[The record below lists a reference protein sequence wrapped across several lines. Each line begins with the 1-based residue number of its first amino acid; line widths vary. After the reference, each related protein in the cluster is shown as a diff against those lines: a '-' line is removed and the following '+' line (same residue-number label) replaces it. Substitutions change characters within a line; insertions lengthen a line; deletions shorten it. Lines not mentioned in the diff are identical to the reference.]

1 MGEAQVQDK
10 AEAAAEQPAWL
21 DFVEQTIAALR
32 ARFGQEA
39 IEESRFRDNVRVI
52 VPATKVYEVLAFLKN
67 ERGFDFLVDIT
78 AVDYL
83 HYPNARDRFAVI
95 WSLMRTDNGAR
106 LFVKTFL
113 NEPDLTVP
121 TVFDLWKAAD
131 WLEREVYDMFG
142 IRFAGHPNL
151 KRILLPEEFSAY
163 PLRKDYPLRGRGE
176 RHNFRR
182 LTREQS

>member
-1 MGEAQVQDK
+1 MAESNVRDEAKPVVPWLAAVQDV
-10 AEAAAEQPAWL
+10 
-21 DFVEQTIAALR
+21 VETLR
-32 ARFGQEA
+32 TRFGDA
-39 IEESRFRDNVRVI
+39 ISQSEFRDNVRI
-52 VPATKVYEVLAFLKN
+52 TVPSDRVYEVLAFLKQ
-67 ERGFDFLVDIT
+67 ECGFDMLVDIT

-83 HYPNARDRFAVI
+83 HYPKARDRFGVI
-95 WSLMRTDNGAR
+95 WSLLRTEDGAR
-106 LFVKTFL
+106 LFVKTYL

-151 KRILLPEEFSAY
+151 RRILLPEEFTAF